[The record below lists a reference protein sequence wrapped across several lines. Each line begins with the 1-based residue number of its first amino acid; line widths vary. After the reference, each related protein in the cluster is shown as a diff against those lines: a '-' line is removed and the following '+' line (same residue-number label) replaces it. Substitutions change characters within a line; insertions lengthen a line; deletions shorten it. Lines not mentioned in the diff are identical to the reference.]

1 MTLYNRGYSYY
12 AILRVSRNACH
23 SSGKKQVWISLRTT
37 DKKIAQQRY
46 IVVASKIL
54 NQELSKHQKREKMG
68 YNKDDNTLDFDRQ
81 QAETF
86 AYEWLLNAI
95 NEEKAKQAG
104 KVLTSE
110 PYMQQFA
117 MLRSKYSLADY
128 SDMEKTVSLFLLRN
142 GYPFP
147 SEETADILFE
157 ACMRAVLQFCSFM
170 AKMAAGE
177 TQNFPE
183 RLLSGVP
190 AAITFGLQSTGLTPQ
205 TIKQLK
211 PDLTLVQLAETYN
224 NLESR
229 KNATKDSQE
238 RILAKTTCKK
248 RWRKSPLSPKA
259 LRGHIKETTTYFT
272 T

>member
-23 SSGKKQVWISLRTT
+23 PSGKKQVWISLRTT

-157 ACMRAVLQFCSFM
+157 AFMRAVLQFCSFM

-205 TIKQLK
+205 TTETR
-211 PDLTLVQLAETYN
+211 PDIGSVGGN
-224 NLESR
+224 V
-229 KNATKDSQE
+229 
-238 RILAKTTCKK
+238 
-248 RWRKSPLSPKA
+248 
-259 LRGHIKETTTYFT
+259 
-272 T
+272 